1 MDYGFGGPI
10 LPPDA
15 SRRSSSIMASDAEHG
30 FLCFELGDEEF
41 GVDLNMIV
49 QIVKPP
55 PLTRVPRVGPHIL
68 GVISIRGAVVTLVD
82 LRRLMGLT
90 PSTWPRNARILLVDV
105 NDEQIGLLVDA
116 VTQVRRL
123 GEGELEKTPQLDDSQ
138 AAERVVYVAR
148 PEADSQVTV
157 IDLVAVMSEAMR

>member
-1 MDYGFGGPI
+1 MDYGISGPTA
-10 LPPDA
+10 PPG
-15 SRRSSSIMASDAEHG
+15 SSGRSSSFITGDVEHG
-30 FLCFELGDEEF
+30 FLCFMLGEEEF
-41 GVDLNMIV
+41 GVDLHMIV

-82 LRRLMGLT
+82 LRLLMGL
-90 PSTWPRNARILLVDV
+90 PASDWPRTSRILLVEID
-105 NDEQIGLLVDA
+105 DEQVGLLVDG

-123 GEGELEKTPQLDDSQ
+123 QDSELEKKPQLDDSQ

-148 PEADSQVTV
+148 PEPQVQVTV
-157 IDLVAVMSEAMR
+157 VDLVAVMSEAMR